1 MSEIVERV
9 AKRISRMLPLGG
21 GRWNEP
27 HGHDFPNQYS
37 ATEQRLIR
45 AIARAAIAAMREP
58 SVDMLQAATR
68 TENRRDE
75 GPVEVNYMVVA
86 CDIWPNMIDA
96 ALKVRS

>member
-9 AKRISRMLPLGG
+9 AKRISRMVPLGG

-45 AIARAAIAAMREP
+45 AIARAAIEAMREP
-58 SVDMLQAATR
+58 TS
-68 TENRRDE
+68 E
-75 GPVEVNYMVVA
+75 
-86 CDIWPNMIDA
+86 MIDLGWHLIRGNLRPDEIYPHMIDE
-96 ALKVRS
+96 ALKVQP